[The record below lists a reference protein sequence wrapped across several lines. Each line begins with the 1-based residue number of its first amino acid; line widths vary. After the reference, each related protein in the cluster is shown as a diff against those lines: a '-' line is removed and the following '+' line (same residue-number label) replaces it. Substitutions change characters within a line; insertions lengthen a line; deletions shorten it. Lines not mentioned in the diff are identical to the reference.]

1 MIAKEREKNLAK
13 ENIQQKAEK
22 IREKKMANGIE
33 CRGDFRKYVNIACT

>member
-22 IREKKMANGIE
+22 IREKKWQMEQNVEEILE
-33 CRGDFRKYVNIACT
+33 NM

>member
-33 CRGDFRKYVNIACT
+33 CRKFYRRH